1 VASAFLAR
9 CAREIPGAQLGD
21 GVFTEGQAIWCG
33 TREVAHFH
41 DGSGELEVRL
51 TKAVVRERRAELR
64 ADARV
69 TLRKNASDWIA
80 FDLANRADEKAALEL
95 VRLAVAAN
103 APTAPSGPPPTG
115 ADLARRRRFH

>member
-1 VASAFLAR
+1 MKGFLER
-9 CAREIPGAQLGD
+9 CARQIPGAQIGD

-41 DGSGELEVRL
+41 DGTSELEVRL
-51 TKAVVRERRAELR
+51 TKAGVREHRAELQ

-69 TLRKNASDWIA
+69 TLRKNASDWIT
-80 FDLANRADEKAALEL
+80 FEITKKADEKDALEL
-95 VRLAVAAN
+95 VRLAVAYN
-103 APTAPSGPPPTG
+103 ASTAPAGPPPSG

>member
-1 VASAFLAR
+1 MAGSFLAR

-21 GVFTEGQAIWCG
+21 GVFTEGEAVWCG
-33 TREVAHFH
+33 TREVAHVH
-41 DGSGELEVRL
+41 DATGELEVRL
-51 TKAVVRERRAELR
+51 TKAVVRERRAELK

-80 FDLANRADEKAALEL
+80 FDIATNADEKDALEL

-103 APTAPSGPPPTG
+103 APSAPAGPPPTG

>member
-1 VASAFLAR
+1 
-9 CAREIPGAQLGD
+9 
-21 GVFTEGQAIWCG
+21 
-33 TREVAHFH
+33 
-41 DGSGELEVRL
+41 VRD
-51 TKAVVRERRAELR
+51 RRAELR

-80 FDLANRADEKAALEL
+80 FAIAKKADEKDALEL

-103 APTAPSGPPPTG
+103 APSATAGPPPTG